1 MRVLF
6 TLFVLDVGAVVVLIR
21 HRTLPL
27 SAVSAAVRYF
37 EMGLAV
43 AAAVFVGALVWMW
56 WRPLRAIGAR

>member
-43 AAAVFVGALVWMW
+43 GAAVFVGALVWMW
-56 WRPLRAIGAR
+56 WQPLRAIRAR